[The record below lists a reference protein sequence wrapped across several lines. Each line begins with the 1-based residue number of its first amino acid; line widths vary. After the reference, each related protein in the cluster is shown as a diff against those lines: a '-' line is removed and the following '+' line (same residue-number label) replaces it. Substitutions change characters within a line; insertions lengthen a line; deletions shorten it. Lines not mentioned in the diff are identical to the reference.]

1 MTRLTDRQQEVLDYL
16 ETRLRQSGLM
26 PSTRE
31 LQQHFGFASQTA
43 AVNHLRAL
51 ERKGAIKRLAGK
63 ARAVRL
69 AARPGRARGVRGGGG
84 HYDGSGGVALGA
96 TSHGG
101 QLPATD
107 GTLPPAPSSSRY
119 GGERVAHI
127 PIFGQIPA
135 GLSAPTEGV
144 AERGTEEDEG
154 SVSIDLKALG
164 VPQRGRTFALRVRGD
179 SMVGAHLV
187 DGDLVIMEARE
198 PRRGDIVA
206 ALIDGETTLKRFEC
220 DERGRP
226 LLRPENPRYPTLRPA
241 RDLAIQ
247 GVMIAMV
254 RPGAS

>member
-69 AARPGRARGVRGGGG
+69 AARPGRVRGRGVN
-84 HYDGSGGVALGA
+84 
-96 TSHGG
+96 HGG
-101 QLPATD
+101 PTPSVD
-107 GTLPPAPSSSRY
+107 GALPPSPGR
-119 GGERVAHI
+119 GERVSHI

-135 GLSAPTEGV
+135 GMAAPAEGV
-144 AERGTEEDEG
+144 VERGTEEEG

-187 DGDLVIMEARE
+187 DGDLVILEARE

-220 DERGRP
+220 DDRGRP
-226 LLRPENPRYPTLRPA
+226 LLRPENPAYPTLRPA
-241 RDLAIQ
+241 RDLTVQ

>member
-1 MTRLTDRQQEVLDYL
+1 MLGSQTPFPVFTAMTRLTDRQQEVLDYL

-69 AARPGRARGVRGGGG
+69 AARPGRVRGRGNQPGGG
-84 HYDGSGGVALGA
+84 TNPTFDGV
-96 TSHGG
+96 
-101 QLPATD
+101 
-107 GTLPPAPSSSRY
+107 LPPSSGR
-119 GGERVAHI
+119 GDRVSHI

-135 GLSAPTEGV
+135 GMAAPADGV
-144 AERGTEEDEG
+144 VERGTEEEG

-164 VPQRGRTFALRVRGD
+164 VSQRGRTFALRVRGD

-187 DGDLVIMEARE
+187 DNDLVILEARE
-198 PRRGDIVA
+198 PKRGDIVA
-206 ALIDGETTLKRFEC
+206 ALIDGETTLKRYEC

-226 LLRPENPRYPTLRPA
+226 LLRPENPAYPTLRPA
-241 RDLAIQ
+241 RDLTIQ